1 MESFSWPLMP
11 RPLGAPSG
19 TWAGRPRLS
28 ALRLGSGPPSVLPH
42 RSSESERWY
51 RSPDCTLRGCGS
63 TIVRLLEPALPL
75 SGLNSRVG
83 VGPKQ
88 RIVVE
93 DPAIVSGGA
102 LPDAE
107 PDGPRAPLA

>member
-28 ALRLGSGPPSVLPH
+28 ALRLGSGPPAVRHPSL
-42 RSSESERWY
+42 ESDRWY
-51 RSPDCTLRGCGS
+51 CSPDCTLRGGGS

-75 SGLNSRVG
+75 SGFNSRVG